1 MREKGFFDTFVEKT
15 NPALRVLEEAYD
27 KVVFL
32 FPNKN
37 FEELARK
44 LLVSPDI
51 TPFHI
56 EEAIEYINRKKQ
68 EIKKEIRAK
77 YFRALMVAIV
87 IIFVGVSLGLI
98 ASLVYNIIVGVFL
111 SSLIVLVL
119 SLFILGDSLSLERS
133 PYDEYE
139 LGKLETFERLL
150 KALKQPKSNS

>member
-1 MREKGFFDTFVEKT
+1 MREKGFFDAFVEKT

-44 LLVSPDI
+44 L
-51 TPFHI
+51 F
-56 EEAIEYINRKKQ
+56 
-68 EIKKEIRAK
+68 
-77 YFRALMVAIV
+77 
-87 IIFVGVSLGLI
+87 
-98 ASLVYNIIVGVFL
+98 
-111 SSLIVLVL
+111 
-119 SLFILGDSLSLERS
+119 
-133 PYDEYE
+133 DEYE